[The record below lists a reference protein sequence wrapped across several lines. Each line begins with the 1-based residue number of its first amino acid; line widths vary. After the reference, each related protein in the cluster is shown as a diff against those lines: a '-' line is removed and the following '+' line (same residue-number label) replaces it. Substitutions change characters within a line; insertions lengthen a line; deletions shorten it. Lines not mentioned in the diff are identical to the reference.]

1 MKTYA
6 LSATL
11 TLACTPPSNT
21 YLLPTTLAPLR
32 RARPLSASPLVAYE
46 TLATLEQVLWLGNY
60 T

>member
-21 YLLPTTLAPLR
+21 YLLPTDHGPIAPGAR
-32 RARPLSASPLVAYE
+32 RGRMERTADGKDILVIE
-46 TLATLEQVLWLGNY
+46 VKPSF
-60 T
+60 